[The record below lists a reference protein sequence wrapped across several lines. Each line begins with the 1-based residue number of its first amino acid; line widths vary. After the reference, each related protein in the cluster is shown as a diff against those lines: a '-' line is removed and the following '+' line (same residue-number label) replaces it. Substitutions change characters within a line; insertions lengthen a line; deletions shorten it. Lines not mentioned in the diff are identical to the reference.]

1 MIKRLFTV
9 LAIILC
15 LGMVMSSCSLTA
27 DDAADPAYKTLRYE
41 GGDVGGSKFKECV
54 KEGDKLASNDA
65 FYSYPNT
72 QRQDKWDSENFN
84 TGANSADYPDMTL
97 AAQGGV
103 DVNMKVT
110 VPFFLNTSC
119 DPIEVDGKRYPGG
132 AVQVFHELIGKTRNA
147 YFDPTTD
154 GNGSY
159 GPGWLWAMD
168 TYLSNCVSSTL
179 TPEIRKRD
187 AETLWLDDSVR
198 QDISDRIDE
207 QIQTCVD
214 ASMETD
220 VQFYRVGNATV
231 DRITP
236 DAQFVSLYRERQEAE
251 TRADTAELNR
261 TVKVREAQAN
271 AAVARAEAKV
281 KQAEIRGYGG
291 FGNYKCI
298 YLADQ
303 GLNCAQP
310 QYVVGGTR

>member
-1 MIKRLFTV
+1 MKKFIAI
-9 LAIILC
+9 LAAIML
-15 LGMVMSSCSLTA
+15 VFSMSSCSLTA
-27 DDAADPAYKTLRYE
+27 DDAADPAYRTLRYE

-72 QRQDKWDSENFN
+72 QRQDKWDSANFQQ
-84 TGANSADYPDMTL
+84 GAKSADYGDMEL

-103 DVNMKVT
+103 SVNMKVT

-119 DPIEVDGKRYPGG
+119 ETIDVDGKSYPGG
-132 AVQVFHELIGKTRNA
+132 AIQVFHELIGKTRNA

-159 GPGWLWAMD
+159 GSGWLWAMD
-168 TYLSNCVSSTL
+168 TYLSNCVTSTL

-187 AETLWLDDSVR
+187 AETLWLNDSVR
-198 QDISDRIDE
+198 QDISDSIDE
-207 QIQTCVD
+207 DIQTCVD
-214 ASMETD
+214 DAMETD

-236 DAQFVSLYRERQEAE
+236 DEQFVGLYRERQEAE
-251 TRADTAELNR
+251 TRADTAELNKK
-261 TVKVREAQAN
+261 VQVREAEAK
-271 AAVARAEAKV
+271 AAVARAEAKI

-291 FGNYKCI
+291 FGNYRCI
-298 YLADQ
+298 YLADA